1 VHFLRTAGVLVLLM
15 FTAWPGWLLFGKE
28 QFAYPYAKFAAEMR
42 PDVAGPVAVLGDRQR
57 LGANL
62 VIRLD
67 GARMLSAAQE
77 PSRVLLAW
85 EGHSDDAPR
94 GMVGEL
100 GEGYAPSGPV
110 QRLSAAYDNFSG
122 ETARLS
128 YQVFQRAP

>member
-1 VHFLRTAGVLVLLM
+1 
-15 FTAWPGWLLFGKE
+15 
-28 QFAYPYAKFAAEMR
+28 
-42 PDVAGPVAVLGDRQR
+42 VLGDRQR

-67 GARMLSAAQE
+67 SARMLSAAQE

-100 GEGYAPSGPV
+100 GEGYAPGGPV